1 MPTDCDDRG
10 GAQQVQHPQ
19 PPRPFL
25 SLGDHENPRSQ
36 LQTPDQGPERPKAIY
51 YQSVTT
57 ALTSGVMPSGS
68 MPRPYPVALSASMS
82 GDPMR
87 RLLTATRMRTVRLDV
102 RNDGT
107 F

>member
-19 PPRPFL
+19 PSRPFL

-57 ALTSGVMPSGS
+57 ALTSAIMPSGS
-68 MPRPYPVALSASMS
+68 M
-82 GDPMR
+82 
-87 RLLTATRMRTVRLDV
+87 LTSLARTRQRH
-102 RNDGT
+102 
-107 F
+107 

>member
-1 MPTDCDDRG
+1 
-10 GAQQVQHPQ
+10 
-19 PPRPFL
+19 
-25 SLGDHENPRSQ
+25 
-36 LQTPDQGPERPKAIY
+36 
-51 YQSVTT
+51 
-57 ALTSGVMPSGS
+57 
-68 MPRPYPVALSASMS
+68 MS